1 MMKKLFVSA
10 AAIAIA
16 CAGVGAMAASKTPAK
31 SASFNPFNVTKP
43 ARYVLPTAKKA
54 VVKTVAKPITVTPVA
69 APALTLPTQAP
80 PVAEVRPPYRPPSR
94 SPYVPPRAGPFS

>member
-1 MMKKLFVSA
+1 MKKLFVSS

-31 SASFNPFNVTKP
+31 STSFNPFAVTKP
-43 ARYVLPTAKKA
+43 ARYVLPTAKK
-54 VVKTVAKPITVTPVA
+54 TTA
-69 APALTLPTQAP
+69 APAAAVQPVLPPQAP